1 MREVEFLPAWY
12 PQLRRRKRALVIQVC
27 ATGTIILTL
36 GTIALSKQLDV
47 RRQQLML
54 TETRVELSRCGPAL
68 ARLDALVERQ
78 QQLRQQEQVITRLG
92 TQLDPTR
99 LLNVVEDA
107 MPAQVTLTDLTLESR
122 AAPGGTDERLLAIRL
137 QGLAPTDADI
147 ASLLSNLGSVKFFDD
162 VTMAYSRDHASGA
175 SSAPTTQSV
184 ALTPPLPTREF
195 ELSFTVNL
203 ATGAER
209 PPQ

>member
-1 MREVEFLPAWY
+1 MRDVEFLPAWY

-27 ATGTIILTL
+27 ATGTIILAL

-78 QQLRQQEQVITRLG
+78 QQLRQQEQVIARLG

-99 LLNVVEDA
+99 LLNVLEDA
-107 MPAQVTLTDLTLESR
+107 MPARVTLTDLTLESR

-147 ASLLSNLGSVKFFDD
+147 ASFLSNLGSVKFFDD
-162 VTMAYSRDHASGA
+162 ITMAYSRDHASSTA
-175 SSAPTTQSV
+175 SVPTTQSV

-195 ELSFTVNL
+195 ELSFTVNP
-203 ATGAER
+203 ATGGER